1 MKPVDGKEDNRDSLW
16 ISGEYLETRRIGSPA
31 TVGDRWI
38 SCFLGLYPTSTRSVC
53 TRLTAAIHTLT
64 ARG

>member
-16 ISGEYLETRRIGSPA
+16 ISGEFLETCRIESPA

-38 SCFLGLYPTSTRSVC
+38 SCSLGLNPTSTRSLC
-53 TRLTAAIHTLT
+53 MRLTTAFRTLI